1 MNPTKTNTPSGS
13 QTSFI
18 NAANQSITVNGIPF
32 ANRVPNAQLVIYE
45 DAGHGGIFQNYAD
58 FVGKALAFLDA

>member
-1 MNPTKTNTPSGS
+1 MVPS
-13 QTSFI
+13 
-18 NAANQSITVNGIPF
+18 VNSLAL

-45 DAGHGGIFQNYAD
+45 NAGHGGIFQNYAD